1 MHHFVWPGNL
11 QNCISKR
18 KFCDICGLIY
28 FNWLFIPFLPSKVN
42 LTIENKEFTIEKA
55 MIREIKRYQKEI
67 HGEFKRCYQGLFTK
81 SYFQRKLQKSNLFL
95 CFLVRDVEPHVIEP
109 SFGVGRIMYSV
120 LEHNFRIREGDE
132 QRTVIFL
139 LISCFWS
146 LFIACRKEGGG
157 WLGGFWLCLV
167 SPKFL

>member
-1 MHHFVWPGNL
+1 MVSLKDVTKVCL
-11 QNCISKR
+11 QNPIFR
-18 KFCDICGLIY
+18 GNYRNLI
-28 FNWLFIPFLPSKVN
+28 F
-42 LTIENKEFTIEKA
+42 
-55 MIREIKRYQKEI
+55 
-67 HGEFKRCYQGLFTK
+67 
-81 SYFQRKLQKSNLFL
+81 FL

-167 SPKFL
+167 SPKAL

>member
-1 MHHFVWPGNL
+1 
-11 QNCISKR
+11 
-18 KFCDICGLIY
+18 
-28 FNWLFIPFLPSKVN
+28 
-42 LTIENKEFTIEKA
+42 

-120 LEHNFRIREGDE
+120 LEHNVRIREGDE

-167 SPKFL
+167 SPKAL

>member
-1 MHHFVWPGNL
+1 M
-11 QNCISKR
+11 
-18 KFCDICGLIY
+18 
-28 FNWLFIPFLPSKVN
+28 LPRSVYKI
-42 LTIENKEFTIEKA
+42 L
-55 MIREIKRYQKEI
+55 
-67 HGEFKRCYQGLFTK
+67 
-81 SYFQRKLQKSNLFL
+81 FQRKLQKSNLFL

-157 WLGGFWLCLV
+157 LLGGFWLCLV
-167 SPKFL
+167 SPKAL